1 MRAPIAA
8 DDIRTALDAGHLW
21 PALQPLV
28 HLRTGRIAGFEMLA
42 RWNCPQ
48 RGVISP
54 VDFITVAEDAGLLD
68 TLLLKLLDTVADSLR
83 HWPADLRLAINL
95 SPRQFLDTSL
105 LERLSTVMH
114 AHGLPLS
121 RLQLEITESSLVQ
134 DHERTLQ
141 TIQAARQAGASLS
154 LDDFGTGYSSLT
166 RLQSYPFDEIKIDA
180 SFVRTMD
187 QDPDSFRIVLAVAG
201 LGQSLKMHV
210 VAEGVETS
218 HHAHL
223 LKRMGCEFGQG
234 FHLGRPAPLAEAARL
249 IEQQGVWQ
257 RHSAGI
263 DTSPFQRWH
272 QLDSLYRSAPVG
284 LCFLDPLLRVVSA
297 NAMMIDLLGGNAD
310 SELEGSPVIRL
321 LDRSEHRPL
330 LQMLAQVV
338 DGASAAPM
346 EFFNSRTGRTSLLA
360 FQLVRSDLGELL
372 GISGSAVDITARVA
386 AERTVRDSE
395 EHFHRAIDLNPNIPW
410 AADERGVVDYI
421 GPTFEWQPELNNVQR
436 HQQWVAR
443 ILEDDRQ
450 RVRQEWLDN
459 LPSGRPFSTEF
470 RVLWPDGQWRWMRSR
485 ASPHADG
492 EGRILRWYGLIV
504 DISVERALQQRI
516 ALLEQQLQP
525 VRPSG
530 DA

>member
-1 MRAPIAA
+1 
-8 DDIRTALDAGHLW
+8 
-21 PALQPLV
+21 
-28 HLRTGRIAGFEMLA
+28 
-42 RWNCPQ
+42 
-48 RGVISP
+48 
-54 VDFITVAEDAGLLD
+54 
-68 TLLLKLLDTVADSLR
+68 
-83 HWPADLRLAINL
+83 
-95 SPRQFLDTSL
+95 
-105 LERLSTVMH
+105 
-114 AHGLPLS
+114 
-121 RLQLEITESSLVQ
+121 
-134 DHERTLQ
+134 
-141 TIQAARQAGASLS
+141 
-154 LDDFGTGYSSLT
+154 
-166 RLQSYPFDEIKIDA
+166 
-180 SFVRTMD
+180 
-187 QDPDSFRIVLAVAG
+187 
-201 LGQSLKMHV
+201 
-210 VAEGVETS
+210 
-218 HHAHL
+218 
-223 LKRMGCEFGQG
+223 
-234 FHLGRPAPLAEAARL
+234 
-249 IEQQGVWQ
+249 
-257 RHSAGI
+257 
-263 DTSPFQRWH
+263 
-272 QLDSLYRSAPVG
+272 
-284 LCFLDPLLRVVSA
+284 
-297 NAMMIDLLGGNAD
+297 
-310 SELEGSPVIRL
+310 
-321 LDRSEHRPL
+321 
-330 LQMLAQVV
+330 
-338 DGASAAPM
+338 M